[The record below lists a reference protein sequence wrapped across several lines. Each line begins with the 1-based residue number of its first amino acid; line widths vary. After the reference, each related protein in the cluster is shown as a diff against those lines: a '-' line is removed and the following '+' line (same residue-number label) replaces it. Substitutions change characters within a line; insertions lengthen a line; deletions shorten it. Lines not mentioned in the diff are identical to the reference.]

1 MTIKTILYIIFVPFT
16 LLALDSINI
25 QNVFKKNKI
34 FQAKMLYIILTMA
47 ISYLAVNFLYDF
59 FELTNLVFQIC
70 QIIHL
75 NILF

>member
-25 QNVFKKNKI
+25 QNVFKKSKI

-59 FELTNLVFQIC
+59 FEFSR
-70 QIIHL
+70 II
-75 NILF
+75 

>member
-1 MTIKTILYIIFVPFT
+1 MTIKTILYIILVPFT

-34 FQAKMLYIILTMA
+34 FQAKMLYIILTMS

-59 FELTNLVFQIC
+59 FTNSR
-70 QIIHL
+70 II
-75 NILF
+75 

>member
-59 FELTNLVFQIC
+59 FELTNLVFLI
-70 QIIHL
+70 
-75 NILF
+75 

>member
-59 FELTNLVFQIC
+59 FEFSR
-70 QIIHL
+70 II
-75 NILF
+75 